1 MPLRLRLNVLISMIM
16 VSFILVL
23 SIILIFASKQSIEE
37 GVEAANKV
45 TLQLLDS
52 VIISS
57 VQNPDWGDTH
67 IVMQRFLED
76 LGYVRS
82 NRISLYNL
90 QGKLLYKSP
99 ESTYRKNTHPP
110 KWFVKFLA
118 PEPNI
123 NSRLIRFGR
132 LIVETSPIG
141 TIKEAWVEMS
151 RLFYIAILGL
161 IMINIFIYF
170 LLGKWLEPIK
180 PMLKAIES
188 MGSGSLNI
196 RLPKFELPEFNSI
209 SNNFNKMG
217 DSLEAK
223 VNENQRLASIAEQ
236 TADAIIMHDKNL
248 KISFWNHSAETI
260 FGYKRDE
267 IIGKSA
273 EIIVPS
279 DLKKDFQKL
288 LTIFKKE
295 KSITNYETKRLT
307 KDGKLIDVSISA
319 SPLIDPKTKKL
330 IGDIVSMRDISE
342 RILAQKSRDELKQ
355 NRKLTTIIQGHIE
368 DERRSLARELH
379 DELGQYVSAIKIF
392 AQNINN
398 KSEGNKD
405 IKMSASSVTSA
416 ANQIYDGMHNIIRK
430 LRPGAL
436 DNLGLSETIKDAVS
450 TWKKQHKNLK
460 FSLKIVGEIND
471 LGEAINI
478 NIYRMIQEAMNNALK
493 HSNANEITIK
503 LNIIK
508 NSLKLEFYDDGVGFD
523 TKILK
528 DSKQFGLIGIKERV
542 QSLKGTFDLQTSPSN
557 GARLIILIPIR
568 QLKA

>member
-1 MPLRLRLNVLISMIM
+1 MIM
-16 VSFILVL
+16 VLFIVVL
-23 SIILIFASKQSIEE
+23 GAILIFASKQSIEE

-67 IVMQRFLED
+67 LVMKRFLED

-82 NRISLYNL
+82 NRIFLYNL

-110 KWFVKFLA
+110 DWFVKFLA

-132 LIVETSPIG
+132 LIVEANPIG

-161 IMINIFIYF
+161 ILINIFIYF

-180 PMLKAIES
+180 PMLKAIEA

-248 KISFWNHSAETI
+248 NISFWNHSAETI

-295 KSITNYETKRLT
+295 KSITNHETKRLT

-319 SPLIDPKTKKL
+319 SPLIDTKTKKI
-330 IGDIVSMRDISE
+330 IGDIVSMRDLSE
-342 RILAQKSRDELKQ
+342 KLLAKKSQKELRQ
-355 NRKLTTIIQGHIE
+355 NRELTAIIQGHIE

-392 AQNINN
+392 AANITNRT
-398 KSEGNKD
+398 KGRNKD
-405 IKMSASSVTSA
+405 IEEAANSVTSA
-416 ANQIYDGMHNIIRK
+416 ANQIYDGMHSIIRQ

-436 DNLGLSETIKDAVS
+436 DNLGLSETLKDMISNYQTQNKEVNI
-450 TWKKQHKNLK
+450 NLNVGD
-460 FSLKIVGEIND
+460 KINHLGEI
-471 LGEAINI
+471 INI
-478 NIYRMIQEAMNNALK
+478 NIYRIVQEAMNNCFK
-493 HSNANEITIK
+493 HANAK
-503 LNIIK
+503 NIIISLNQTKK
-508 NSLKLEFYDDGVGFD
+508 NLKFNFTDDGIGFD
-523 TKILK
+523 TKLLNK
-528 DSKQFGLIGIKERV
+528 TKQFGLIGMQERV
-542 QSLKGTFDLQTSPSN
+542 KALNGNIAIKSVKREGTSINIS
-557 GARLIILIPIR
+557 IPLDI
-568 QLKA
+568 